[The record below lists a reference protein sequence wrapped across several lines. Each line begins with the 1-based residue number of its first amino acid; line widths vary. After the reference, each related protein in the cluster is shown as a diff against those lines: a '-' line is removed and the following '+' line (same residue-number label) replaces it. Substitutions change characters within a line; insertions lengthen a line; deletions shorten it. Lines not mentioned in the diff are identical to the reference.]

1 MPMRVVMG
9 IAALH
14 PSYGLPIP
22 ARLPRKA
29 EAILFLHSTFV
40 REEHPGRRLTLS
52 AIGLY
57 AGRVV
62 ARAAAKL
69 PHWIGE
75 LSPPLNKWRSI
86 MLRMMLLGLLIPLG
100 VGVLAAMELK
110 TPARN
115 AVVVV
120 QSPAETTVGISDSHR
135 ALAKADR
142 LEIAAASSEAPAQ
155 PALAHDP
162 EKWVP
167 VFRKDHAQIKEIER
181 DDDSKKRHHALIE
194 RISPSEGINIGPSE
208 PPRVINRH
216 RHEPKSRK
224 ITTPAAPKSK
234 PKATDIK
241 RTIISERRKAAGDT
255 ETCRLSAFGG
265 LRKALNSVDCEI

>member
-1 MPMRVVMG
+1 
-9 IAALH
+9 
-14 PSYGLPIP
+14 
-22 ARLPRKA
+22 
-29 EAILFLHSTFV
+29 
-40 REEHPGRRLTLS
+40 
-52 AIGLY
+52 
-57 AGRVV
+57 
-62 ARAAAKL
+62 
-69 PHWIGE
+69 
-75 LSPPLNKWRSI
+75 

-120 QSPAETTVGISDSHR
+120 QSPAETTVGISDSHGV
-135 ALAKADR
+135 LAKADR

-155 PALAHDP
+155 PAPEHDP
-162 EKWVP
+162 EKSVP
-167 VFRKDHAQIKEIER
+167 VFPRDKHGTRLRGDHAQ
-181 DDDSKKRHHALIE
+181 IE

-216 RHEPKSRK
+216 RHEPKSK
-224 ITTPAAPKSK
+224 KVITAAAPKSK
-234 PKATDIK
+234 PRAPDIK

-255 ETCRLSAFGG
+255 EPCRLSAFGG

>member
-181 DDDSKKRHHALIE
+181 DDDSKKRHPALDCSGPQSAHT
-194 RISPSEGINIGPSE
+194 RVVPRAGGQSPLWVKSGLREAQLRCPLTPRQRTLLTPPAMSE
-208 PPRVINRH
+208 
-216 RHEPKSRK
+216 KCQ
-224 ITTPAAPKSK
+224 
-234 PKATDIK
+234 K
-241 RTIISERRKAAGDT
+241 RT
-255 ETCRLSAFGG
+255 
-265 LRKALNSVDCEI
+265 